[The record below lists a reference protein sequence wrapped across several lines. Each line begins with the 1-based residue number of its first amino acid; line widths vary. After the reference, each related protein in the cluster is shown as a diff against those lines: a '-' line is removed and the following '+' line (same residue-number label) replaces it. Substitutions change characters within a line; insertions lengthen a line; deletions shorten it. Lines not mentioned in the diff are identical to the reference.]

1 MFQIPLHIHSLLHVH
16 RQASCCSETF
26 FFNSLRE
33 LYFKDICDH
42 LWLFSMSKF
51 EILRSQKYRLLRLYR
66 VTSLRIQQFKTEN
79 QMWCTYQDVM
89 YVPRCDARIKMW
101 CTYQDVMYVPRCD
114 VRIKMWCTYQDVM
127 YVPRCDVRIKMWCTY
142 QDVMY
147 VPRCDVRTKMW
158 CTYQDVMYVSRCD
171 VRIKMWCTY
180 QYVMYVSRCDV
191 RINMWCTY
199 QYVMYVSRCD
209 VRTKMW
215 CTYQPNLT
223 QHWKYSKKARI
234 VTYPGRTHPVTF
246 VGLGDFYNI
255 GSQVSWQLHYCRREK
270 VCFTKLLWKSNRR
283 RRNGLISWLLFS
295 NLHKVVVNKVTFVDF
310 GGAIVPPLDPPQTL
324 CYIIRINGHFFW
336 WISRLWLN
344 SSAASNWMGKCWNM
358 WTQ

>member
-1 MFQIPLHIHSLLHVH
+1 MSIDKPAVVPK
-16 RQASCCSETF
+16 RF

-89 YVPRCDARIKMW
+89 HVSRCDARIKMW
-101 CTYQDVMYVPRCD
+101 CTF
-114 VRIKMWCTYQDVM
+114 
-127 YVPRCDVRIKMWCTY
+127 
-142 QDVMY
+142 
-147 VPRCDVRTKMW
+147 
-158 CTYQDVMYVSRCD
+158 QDVMYVSRCD

-180 QYVMYVSRCDV
+180 QDVMYVSRCDA

-215 CTYQPNLT
+215 CTYQANLT

-310 GGAIVPPLDPPQTL
+310 RGGDRTPLGSAPNFVLHNPDKRTL
-324 CYIIRINGHFFW
+324 FLVNFKALTKFICCKQLNGKMLKHVNTVN
-336 WISRLWLN
+336 L
-344 SSAASNWMGKCWNM
+344 G
-358 WTQ
+358 